1 MFELRLHN
9 LSSRRERLEAALR
22 DALKS
27 VLGSSGHGVNS
38 RMEFYSKFQREME
51 EHDRDFEKRYDE
63 DLNTTLIFV
72 SACLFMCRGRG
83 FENHLGPNTYCEVSH
98 SLVYSRP

>member
-1 MFELRLHN
+1 
-9 LSSRRERLEAALR
+9 LEESLR

-27 VLGSSGHGVNS
+27 VLGSAGHGVNS
-38 RMEFYSKFQREME
+38 RMEFYTKFQREME

-72 SACLFMCRGRG
+72 S
-83 FENHLGPNTYCEVSH
+83 
-98 SLVYSRP
+98 VYSRAGGGALGIAWNPILP